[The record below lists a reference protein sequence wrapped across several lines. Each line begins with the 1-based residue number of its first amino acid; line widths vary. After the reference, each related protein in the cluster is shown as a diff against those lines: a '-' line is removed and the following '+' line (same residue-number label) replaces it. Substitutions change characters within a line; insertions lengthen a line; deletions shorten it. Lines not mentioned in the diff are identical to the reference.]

1 MGTREYGEIYA
12 FDDGAMPEFELRQLS
27 GKLLPFYGLEDV
39 TRLEVPD
46 TASEE
51 DIVRLCRQH
60 CRSDHFILID
70 EYKRIPK
77 SFMLAAAMCAD
88 SGRESANGYRIFK
101 KQA

>member
-1 MGTREYGEIYA
+1 MGTTEYGEIFA
-12 FDDGAMPEFELRQLS
+12 FDDGAMPKFEPRQS
-27 GKLLPFYGLEDV
+27 TGNLLPFYGLEDV
-39 TRLEVPD
+39 TRLEVLD

-51 DIVRLCRQH
+51 EIVRLCRQH

-88 SGRESANGYRIFK
+88 SGRESADGYSIFK